1 MKKAQFLAT
10 LSLWTVALPCMA
22 DTFTLKDG
30 TVLEGAV
37 LKEDAES
44 YTLEVQVT
52 KSIKDE
58 KKIAKADVAKV
69 DRVKPDL
76 VAFEPIAKLVPTP
89 DFLKDE
95 DYAAR
100 IMAVN
105 KFLEANRGSEKTKQA
120 KTILDTLKAEAS
132 SIAAGGLKLNGKIVT
147 PSEYE
152 ANQYDIDARV
162 EEAKIRALATSGETL
177 LALRAFSDFDRD
189 YRTSLSYGAL
199 APLVSQLMKGYVEDL
214 KQTLLGLEARIK
226 TRDQGLLRMA
236 PADRAATEAAI
247 KEENAAI
254 EARYQAEKTAKQN
267 WLTITPYHKA
277 SIEDSIRFGDLE
289 IARLATV
296 KTTLGVDGG
305 KAYRELYS
313 SVKSGANAA
322 TVAAALTAAKTAL
335 VAPRYIE
342 PLDAIV
348 KAAGKKP

>member
-1 MKKAQFLAT
+1 MKKARFLAT

-30 TVLEGAV
+30 TVFEATV

-58 KKIAKADVAKV
+58 KTIAKADVQKV
-69 DRVKPDL
+69 DRAKPDL

-100 IMAVN
+100 IAAVN
-105 KFLEANRGSEKTKQA
+105 KFLEANRSSEKTKDAQA
-120 KTILDTLKAEAS
+120 ILETLKAEAS
-132 SIAAGGLKLNGKIVT
+132 SIAAGGLKLNGTIIT
-147 PSEYE
+147 LSEYE

-162 EEAKIRALATSGETL
+162 QEAKIRSLATSRETL
-177 LALRAFSDFDRD
+177 LALRAFSDFDKD
-189 YRTSLSYGAL
+189 YRATLSYGAL
-199 APLVSQLMKGYVEDL
+199 APFMIQMMKGYVGDL
-214 KQTLLGLEARIK
+214 KQSLLGLDARIK
-226 TRDQGLLRMA
+226 TRDQGLLQMA
-236 PADRAATEAAI
+236 LADRAATEAAI

-254 EARYQAEKTAKQN
+254 EARYQAEKAAKQN
-267 WLTITPYHKA
+267 WPTITPYHQA
-277 SIEDSIRFGDLE
+277 SLKDSIHFGDLE
-289 IARLATV
+289 IARLTTV

-313 SVKSGANAA
+313 AVKSGAKTTIVTAA
-322 TVAAALTAAKTAL
+322 FTAAKTAL
-335 VAPRYIE
+335 VASRYIE

-348 KAAGKKP
+348 KASGSR